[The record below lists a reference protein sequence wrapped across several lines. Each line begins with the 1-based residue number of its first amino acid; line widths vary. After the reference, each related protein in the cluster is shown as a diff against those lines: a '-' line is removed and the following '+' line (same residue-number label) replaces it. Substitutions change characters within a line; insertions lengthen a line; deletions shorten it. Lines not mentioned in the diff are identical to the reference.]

1 MGDLA
6 PGCLLAR
13 LDPPSGTCRE
23 RIFLLY
29 AHYTSEGHPT
39 AERME
44 HEHLIDPDLSD
55 HDASAQAAHNQ
66 IEAPVDSMVAS
77 TLGENGQ
84 DDAMQPGERPET
96 SLVSSKQHGTRLYH
110 SGYILVLVLLYAA
123 LALFA
128 WIVTCTLTFHP
139 ITSTSNYGL
148 PSLRL
153 SERVPADNFGA

>member
-1 MGDLA
+1 MLF
-6 PGCLLAR
+6 R
-13 LDPPSGTCRE
+13 
-23 RIFLLY
+23 
-29 AHYTSEGHPT
+29 
-39 AERME
+39 
-44 HEHLIDPDLSD
+44 
-55 HDASAQAAHNQ
+55 
-66 IEAPVDSMVAS
+66 SMVAS
-77 TLGENGQ
+77 TLGGNGQ

-139 ITSTSNYGL
+139 ITATSNYGL

>member
-44 HEHLIDPDLSD
+44 HEHLIDPDLID
-55 HDASAQAAHNQ
+55 HDASAQAVHNQ
-66 IEAPVDSMVAS
+66 IEAPVDSMVTS

-84 DDAMQPGERPET
+84 DDAMQPGEWPEKP
-96 SLVSSKQHGTRLYH
+96 LISSKHHGTRLYH
-110 SGYILVLVLLYAA
+110 SGYVLVLVLLYAA

-148 PSLRL
+148 PSLHL
-153 SERVPADNFGA
+153 FGRVPADKSGA

>member
-1 MGDLA
+1 MA
-6 PGCLLAR
+6 PGCLPAR
-13 LDPPSGTCRE
+13 LDPPSETRRE
-23 RIFLLY
+23 CVFFLY

-44 HEHLIDPDLSD
+44 HEHLIDPDLID
-55 HDASAQAAHNQ
+55 HDASAQAVHNQ
-66 IEAPVDSMVAS
+66 IEAPVDSMVTS

-84 DDAMQPGERPET
+84 DDAMQPGERPEKP
-96 SLVSSKQHGTRLYH
+96 LISSKHHGTRLYH
-110 SGYILVLVLLYAA
+110 SGYVLVLVLLYAA

-148 PSLRL
+148 SSLHL
-153 SERVPADNFGA
+153 FD

>member
-1 MGDLA
+1 MA
-6 PGCLLAR
+6 PGCRPAR
-13 LDPPSGTCRE
+13 LDPPSETRRE
-23 RIFLLY
+23 CVFFLY

-44 HEHLIDPDLSD
+44 HEHLIDPDLID
-55 HDASAQAAHNQ
+55 HDASAQAVHNQ
-66 IEAPVDSMVAS
+66 IEAPVDSMVTS

-84 DDAMQPGERPET
+84 DDAMQPGEWPEKP
-96 SLVSSKQHGTRLYH
+96 LISSKHHGTRLYH
-110 SGYILVLVLLYAA
+110 SGYVLVLVLLYAA

-148 PSLRL
+148 PSLHL
-153 SERVPADNFGA
+153 F

>member
-1 MGDLA
+1 LA
-6 PGCLLAR
+6 PGCRPAR
-13 LDPPSGTCRE
+13 LDPPSETRRE
-23 RIFLLY
+23 CVFFLY
-29 AHYTSEGHPT
+29 AHYISEGHPT

-44 HEHLIDPDLSD
+44 QEHLIDPDLID
-55 HDASAQAAHNQ
+55 HDASAQAVHNQ

-84 DDAMQPGERPET
+84 DDAVQPGERPEKP
-96 SLVSSKQHGTRLYH
+96 LISSKHHGTRLYH
-110 SGYILVLVLLYAA
+110 SGYVLVFVLLYAA

-148 PSLRL
+148 PSLHL
-153 SERVPADNFGA
+153 FEGVPADKSGA